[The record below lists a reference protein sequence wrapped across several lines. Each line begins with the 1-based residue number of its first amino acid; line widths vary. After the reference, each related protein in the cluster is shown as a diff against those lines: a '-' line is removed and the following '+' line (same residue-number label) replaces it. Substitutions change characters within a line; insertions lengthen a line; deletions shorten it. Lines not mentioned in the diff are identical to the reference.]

1 MGVENLMR
9 AQILQFLF
17 FLMWILML
25 VGGGLMVVVIG
36 PFSLGGFGGIDP
48 IIFSGIK
55 VGIALVFDI
64 HLGFSYWQ
72 KIKNWIFRSQI
83 KS

>member
-1 MGVENLMR
+1 MR
-9 AQILQFLF
+9 AQIYSFI

-36 PFSLGGFGGIDP
+36 PLTLGGFGGIDP

-55 VGIALVFDI
+55 VGIALVLIFI
-64 HLGFSYWQ
+64 WVIILA
-72 KIKNWIFRSQI
+72 KVKNWIFRSQI